1 MSFALFLKKGKSV
14 SLWQMKIYHSIQE
27 FSAHN
32 PILTIGMFDGVHAGH
47 REILA
52 HLESEKNAYQ
62 GESVLLTFWPHP
74 RVFFDKAEGF
84 KMLTSLEEKLELL
97 EQTGLDACLV
107 LPFSNEFANLSPE
120 DYITQIIHEGIGARK
135 VIIGYDHKY
144 GKNCSGTFEL
154 MQQFAQKLHFELEQ
168 IEAYS
173 IGSKAISSTKVRN
186 ALSLGD
192 IKTANSY
199 LTYNYFI
206 DGTII
211 AGVQIGR
218 TLGFPTANLQLNFS
232 QKMIPAVGVY
242 ACYTVVNGKVYA
254 SVVNIGTNPTI
265 QKELPLTIETHLLD
279 FQGDLYEEY
288 VRIRFVSRLR
298 DEQQFLS
305 RKALQEAI
313 KKDIAA
319 ARTVL

>member
-1 MSFALFLKKGKSV
+1 MR
-14 SLWQMKIYHSIQE
+14 IYHSIQE

-52 HLESEKNAYQ
+52 HLESEKKAYQ

-74 RVFFDKAEGF
+74 RVFFGKAEGF
-84 KMLTSLEEKLELL
+84 KMLTSLDEKLELL

-107 LPFSNEFANLSPE
+107 LPFTNEFANLSPE

-144 GKNCSGTFEL
+144 GKNGSGTFEL
-154 MQQFAQKLHFELEQ
+154 MQKFAQKLHFELER
-168 IEAYS
+168 IDAYS
-173 IGSKAISSTKVRN
+173 IESKAISSTKVRN
-186 ALSLGD
+186 ALSVGD

-206 DGTII
+206 DGTIV
-211 AGVQIGR
+211 AGAQIGR

-232 QKMIPAVGVY
+232 QKMLPTDGVY
-242 ACYTVVNGKVYA
+242 ACYTLVNGEKYA

-265 QKELPLTIETHLLD
+265 QKELPLTIEIHLLD
-279 FQGDLYEEY
+279 FQGDIYGEQ
-288 VRIRFVSRLR
+288 VRVQFVSRLR
-298 DEQQFLS
+298 DEQQFFS
-305 RKALQEAI
+305 REALQEAI
-313 KKDIAA
+313 KKDIAV